1 MQVKVQLAS
10 LRSASRC
17 AEHKREYEAAFA
29 LLSMGGYEK
38 EVEIFCITK
47 MILFPG
53 EGGFEHILK

>member
-53 EGGFEHILK
+53 EGGI